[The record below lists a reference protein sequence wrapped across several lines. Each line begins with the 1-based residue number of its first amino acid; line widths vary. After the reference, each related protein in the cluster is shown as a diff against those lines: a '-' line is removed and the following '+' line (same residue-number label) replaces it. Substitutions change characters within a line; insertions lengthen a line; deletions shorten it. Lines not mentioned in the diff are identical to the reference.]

1 MNISAWC
8 GSPGGPARR
17 PRSTAFHP
25 VATGV
30 VALLGLLVGMQ
41 PGEAGLVT
49 GLSGHWA
56 LDDTSGSTAVN
67 AVSGGVN
74 GTIGGGVGNVTID
87 QPGQV
92 DRAFVFSGGVI
103 ATNSNNPRVRLAPDM
118 IPATGQFTVSG
129 WIKSSAPG
137 TSVNG
142 SIFSSRTT
150 NINTFG
156 IDINEA
162 GRFRVLGG
170 WGVTSSSHLTSP
182 STVNTGEW
190 VHVAASRNAAD
201 LVEIYVNGELVGS
214 QTRTGTIDTTPDFFI
229 GNRTGGNTPF
239 TGSLDDIATWTRALS
254 GQELALLG
262 GLGYFAEVGVSDASQ
277 IDAVLGMYEAGTGTA
292 VVGGQTWT
300 YAANLG
306 STTIGARGGS
316 VAANDAFIVLGGDGT
331 GIVIVPEPEAVPLAV
346 VAGLAVAAWAARRR
360 RHHAVVRRDLG

>member
-1 MNISAWC
+1 VNISAWC

-118 IPATGQFTVSG
+118 IPATGQFTLAG
-129 WIKSSAPG
+129 WIKAALR
-137 TSVNG
+137 TSHNG
-142 SIFSSRTT
+142 SIFANRMASTS
-150 NINTFG
+150 TFG
-156 IDINEA
+156 IDIDGGDNL
-162 GRFRVLGG
+162 RLLSG
-170 WGVTSSSHLTSP
+170 WGNGSHLTSP
-182 STVNTGEW
+182 SAVNTGEW
-190 VHVAASRNAAD
+190 VHVAA
-201 LVEIYVNGELVGS
+201 Y
-214 QTRTGTIDTTPDFFI
+214 P
-229 GNRTGGNTPF
+229 
-239 TGSLDDIATWTRALS
+239 
-254 GQELALLG
+254 
-262 GLGYFAEVGVSDASQ
+262 
-277 IDAVLGMYEAGTGTA
+277 
-292 VVGGQTWT
+292 
-300 YAANLG
+300 
-306 STTIGARGGS
+306 
-316 VAANDAFIVLGGDGT
+316 
-331 GIVIVPEPEAVPLAV
+331 
-346 VAGLAVAAWAARRR
+346 
-360 RHHAVVRRDLG
+360 